1 MNRSSGPLCS
11 SAVGSSVPCSPVA
24 APFKASAKWITGG
37 LTEKHTQEIGLDAIE
52 GLSSGPPA
60 LLTPWQE
67 IRIVSEQKTH
77 LLPSLLRPL
86 PSISFHL
93 LFSALLL
100 FSPQLHPSSS
110 PRLSLLIS
118 PNIAFAFFSLFT
130 SFHHFILFCSLL
142 CLSPL
147 LLSLFPPCPVAEGL
161 TSDC

>member
-60 LLTPWQE
+60 LLTPWRE

-77 LLPSLLRPL
+77 LLPSLLHPL
-86 PSISFHL
+86 PSVSFHL

-100 FSPQLHPSSS
+100 FSSSPHSFIPHPPHVCLYWFPQISPSLSFPSSPPSIISVSSVASSVS
-110 PRLSLLIS
+110 PPSS
-118 PNIAFAFFSLFT
+118 CHS
-130 SFHHFILFCSLL
+130 SHH
-142 CLSPL
+142 
-147 LLSLFPPCPVAEGL
+147 AQWQR
-161 TSDC
+161 D